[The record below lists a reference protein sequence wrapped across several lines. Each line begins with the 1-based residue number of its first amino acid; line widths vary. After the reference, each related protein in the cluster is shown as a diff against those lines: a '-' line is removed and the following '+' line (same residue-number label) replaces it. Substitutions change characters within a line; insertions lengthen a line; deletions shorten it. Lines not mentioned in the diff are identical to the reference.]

1 MLNHYL
7 KSIEK
12 LFLDVAKE
20 CERIESLNKAG
31 KLEKINFEK
40 VKKLLERIDILKEV
54 SATETFRRMFWDTT
68 QSYILSQELD
78 LAVIAVKPFKTE
90 LEQKAKMIEFLFAHK
105 AWLFM
110 LAGGVDAVLVAI
122 EKNKDLIDKEVEA
135 IKLKTKKG

>member
-1 MLNHYL
+1 
-7 KSIEK
+7 
-12 LFLDVAKE
+12 
-20 CERIESLNKAG
+20 
-31 KLEKINFEK
+31 
-40 VKKLLERIDILKEV
+40 
-54 SATETFRRMFWDTT
+54 MFWDTT